1 VKRGLFVASSMSAAL
16 AGCARVTNALN
27 DNPAIHRTLGLGSR
41 FNHFAIGT
49 RGMASIYPHSAIMR
63 DNYPVNSLPTPTS
76 AMYSQLRGDG
86 FRNYR
91 LPVSGLVDRP
101 QTFSLRA
108 LRAMASIDQTTR
120 HDCVEGWSVVGR
132 WKGVLLGS
140 LLALVKPS
148 TKARYVVFRSFD
160 SDQQGAPFYG
170 SIDLHQAD
178 HPQTQLALYFNG
190 QPVPADYGGP
200 VRLRI
205 PTQLGYK
212 STKWVRSIELV
223 DSFKHIGGGNGGYWE
238 DNGYE
243 WYAGI

>member
-1 VKRGLFVASSMSAAL
+1 MRRGLFVASSISAAL
-16 AGCARVTNALN
+16 AGCAPVTNALN
-27 DNPAIHRTLGLGSR
+27 NNPAVHRTLGLGSR
-41 FNHFAIGT
+41 FSHFAIGT
-49 RGMASIYPHSAIMR
+49 RGMARIYPHSAIML

-76 AMYSQLRGDG
+76 AMYSQLQRDG

-101 QTFSLRA
+101 QTFSLRQ
-108 LRAMASIDQTTR
+108 LHAMASIDQTTR

-148 TKARYVVFRSFD
+148 TKARYVVFHSFD
-160 SDQQGAPFYG
+160 VDQQGTPFYG

-205 PTQLGYK
+205 PTQLAYK

-223 DSFKHIGGGNGGYWE
+223 DSFKRIGAGSGGYWE

>member
-1 VKRGLFVASSMSAAL
+1 MKRALFVASSVSAVL
-16 AGCARVTNALN
+16 AGCAPATNALN
-27 DNPAIHRTLGLGSR
+27 DNPTIHRALGLGSR
-41 FNHFAIGT
+41 FNHLAIGT
-49 RGMASIYPHSAIMR
+49 RGMAPIYPHREIMLA
-63 DNYPVNSLPTPTS
+63 NYPVNSLPTPTS
-76 AMYSQLRGDG
+76 TTYSRLQRDG
-86 FRNYR
+86 FRDYR
-91 LPVSGLVDRP
+91 LPVGGLVDHA
-101 QTFSLRA
+101 QSFTLRQ
-108 LRAMASIDQTTR
+108 LHAMASIDQTTR

-132 WKGVLLGS
+132 WQGVLLGS
-140 LLALVKPS
+140 LLAFVKP
-148 TKARYVVFRSFD
+148 TTRARYVVFHSFD
-160 SDQQGAPFYG
+160 TDQQGTPFYG

-223 DSFKHIGGGNGGYWE
+223 QSFKHIGAGNGGYWE

>member
-1 VKRGLFVASSMSAAL
+1 MKRRVFVASSISAAL
-16 AGCARVTNALN
+16 AGCAPVTNALN
-27 DNPAIHRTLGLGSR
+27 DNPTIHRTLTSAAGL
-41 FNHFAIGT
+41 NHLAIGT
-49 RGMASIYPHSAIMR
+49 LGMARIYPDSAIMR
-63 DNYPVNSLPTPTS
+63 VNYPVNSLPTPTTE
-76 AMYSQLRGDG
+76 MYSRLRRDG
-86 FRNYR
+86 FRNFR

-101 QTFSLRA
+101 QSFTLGQ
-108 LRAMASIDQTTR
+108 LHAMALIDQTTR

-140 LLALVKPS
+140 LLAHVKPT
-148 TKARYVVFRSFD
+148 TKARYVVCHSFD
-160 SDQQGAPFYG
+160 TDQQGTPFYG
-170 SIDLHQAD
+170 SIDLHQAA

-212 STKWVRSIELV
+212 STKWVRSIEVV